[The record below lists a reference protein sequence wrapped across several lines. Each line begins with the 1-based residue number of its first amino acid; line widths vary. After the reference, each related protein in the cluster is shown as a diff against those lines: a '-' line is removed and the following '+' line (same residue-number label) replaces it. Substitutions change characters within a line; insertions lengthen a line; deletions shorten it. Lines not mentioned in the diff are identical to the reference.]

1 MPLPTSGQISLNDFH
16 TELGSSGQISL
27 NDEAVRGLL
36 GKASGAQSSMSEFYG
51 ASAGPP
57 VEMIYAVSW
66 DWSSATTYRDDEF
79 GTVSG
84 TTPTLQDGDLILWV
98 RTSNFAI
105 STPSGFTITY
115 SNVGPVWSSPYQYQ
129 VKYGYRLVTGSGESV
144 PTSNY
149 SNILVL
155 RGASSSISS
164 LSLLENTGNYA
175 TGGGGYNWSEQGSAL
190 PTVTRTIGSSP
201 NTGYDAY
208 IIVDFHENW
217 TLTKARSAS
226 VDGDVMVNHTNV
238 PTITSSTTSAHYI
251 EPSYWVKAYGSGD
264 SETVTFTD
272 GRSKQSDGLAHRGW
286 NNNLVF
292 GVNF

>member
-1 MPLPTSGQISLNDFH
+1 MPLPASGQISLNDFH
-16 TELGSSGQISL
+16 TELGSSGQISM

-57 VEMIYAVSW
+57 VEIIYSVGLN
-66 DWSSATTYRDDEF
+66 WSSATTYQDDNTG
-79 GTVSG
+79 GTVSD
-84 TTPTLQDGDLILWV
+84 TTPTLQAGDLILWT

-105 STPSGFTITY
+105 STPSGFTVTY
-115 SNVGPVWSSPYQYQ
+115 SNVGPVWAYDYRYQ

-155 RGASSSISS
+155 RGASNSISS

-175 TGGGGYNWSEQGSAL
+175 TGGGGYNWSSQGSAL

-208 IIVDFHENW
+208 ILADFHEYW

-226 VDGDVMVNHTNV
+226 VDGDLMVNHTNV
-238 PTITSSTTSAHYI
+238 PTITSAPSPNL
-251 EPSYWVKAYGSGD
+251 EPSYWIKAYSDGD